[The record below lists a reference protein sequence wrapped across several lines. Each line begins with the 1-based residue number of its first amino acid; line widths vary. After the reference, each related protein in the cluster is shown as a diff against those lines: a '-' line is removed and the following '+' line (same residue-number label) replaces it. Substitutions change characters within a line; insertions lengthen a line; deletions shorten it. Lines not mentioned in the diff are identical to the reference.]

1 MEANR
6 TRKNFIASQ
15 ILALRPSVV
24 GVYRLVMKT
33 GSDNF
38 RSSSIRGI
46 VRRLRERGVKV
57 IVYEPTL
64 EVDSFDGLPVVGLEQ
79 FKEISDVIIAN
90 RLSSDLD
97 DVADKVYSRDVFQ
110 RG

>member
-1 MEANR
+1 
-6 TRKNFIASQ
+6 
-15 ILALRPSVV
+15 
-24 GVYRLVMKT
+24 MKT